1 MKAPLVIILL
11 ICFFT
16 MNLSAQQLKD
26 HRWENRVLII
36 KVKERLAAPD
46 YSLQLQ
52 VLDNEREG
60 MLERKLVV
68 YLIEDGMYNFQDLK
82 VKNKGWRFVD
92 PELKALL
99 DPKKEFQVL
108 LLGLDGG
115 VKLNRDSYIP
125 QEELFR
131 IIDSMPMRASE
142 MRKKKG

>member
-1 MKAPLVIILL
+1 MKSLILL
-11 ICFFT
+11 ITVFILSGQT
-16 MNLSAQQLKD
+16 YAQDLSA

-46 YSLQLQ
+46 YSLQLD
-52 VLDNEREG
+52 VLKNDRKG

-68 YLIEDGMYNFQDLK
+68 YLIEDGMYNYQDLK
-82 VKNKGWRFVD
+82 VDNKGWRYVD

-99 DPKKEFQVL
+99 DSKKEFQVL

-125 QEELFR
+125 QDELFR